1 MFLVVLSP
9 AKSLDFEKKLNCK
22 KKSLPSFIPESKMLI
37 NYLLK
42 MKKDEIGK
50 LMGISQKLIDLNYDR
65 YKSWSEDFNL
75 TNSRHAISCF
85 TGDVYKG
92 LDVDSFSLEDLEY
105 SQDHLRILSGLYGLL
120 RPLDLMQPYRL
131 EMGIKLQTN
140 KGKNLYNES
149 SAAGDFQFKML
160 TGDGNK
166 EGSAFQTGL
175 NRIENRYNKE
185 NITIPNWVKEAKEH
199 NDPRKL
205 TYEQQEELFLINLY
219 EQKGSDALIKA
230 MLNGDMEKAM
240 QLYAKFHHTKMN
252 VVNDKVIKQ
261 KFKKAYK

>member
-50 LMGISQKLIDLNYDR
+50 LMGISQKLTDLNYDR

-92 LDVDSFSLEDLEY
+92 LDVNSFSLEDLEY

-140 KGKNLYNES
+140 KGKNLYEFWQNKITNQLNQNLIDLKNE
-149 SAAGDFQFKML
+149 
-160 TGDGNK
+160 
-166 EGSAFQTGL
+166 
-175 NRIENRYNKE
+175 Y
-185 NITIPNWVKEAKEH
+185 
-199 NDPRKL
+199 
-205 TYEQQEELFLINLY
+205 LINLASNEY
-219 EQKGSDALIKA
+219 FDSVNQSQLLKKVVTPKFLDKK
-230 MLNGDMEKAM
+230 NGN
-240 QLYAKFHHTKMN
+240 Y
-252 VVNDKVIKQ
+252 KVIS
-261 KFKKAYK
+261 FFAKKARGSMASYIIKNKIQTLNELQAFQGLEYKFCAERSDDSSLVFIR